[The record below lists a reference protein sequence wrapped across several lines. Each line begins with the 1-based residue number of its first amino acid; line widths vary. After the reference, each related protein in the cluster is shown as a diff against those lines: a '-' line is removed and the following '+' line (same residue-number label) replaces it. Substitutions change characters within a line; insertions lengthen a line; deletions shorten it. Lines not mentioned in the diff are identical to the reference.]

1 MLPWINLYFQLR
13 TIPVKPVT
21 IVLTLLMMFVGGAAE
36 AETVKT
42 TDGRTIILKK
52 DGTYK
57 ILKDVPKIEYQSVD
71 INNLKLNADSWVEK
85 KVKVNGYLK
94 VVGTRGDSGS
104 ISNTLSRTFSFRAD
118 LSSIIGA
125 TKQRLQ
131 NECKLQ
137 CRILL
142 TGKFMKDGV
151 FDYKIVVD
159 EVVFP

>member
-1 MLPWINLYFQLR
+1 MLPWINLYFRLR

-71 INNLKLNADSWVEK
+71 INSHSIYVLQLNRHPGPRAGIQKATIDRVRIK
-85 KVKVNGYLK
+85 
-94 VVGTRGDSGS
+94 TGS
-104 ISNTLSRTFSFRAD
+104 RFKFRYVLWD
-118 LSSIIGA
+118 
-125 TKQRLQ
+125 
-131 NECKLQ
+131 C
-137 CRILL
+137 
-142 TGKFMKDGV
+142 
-151 FDYKIVVD
+151 
-159 EVVFP
+159 